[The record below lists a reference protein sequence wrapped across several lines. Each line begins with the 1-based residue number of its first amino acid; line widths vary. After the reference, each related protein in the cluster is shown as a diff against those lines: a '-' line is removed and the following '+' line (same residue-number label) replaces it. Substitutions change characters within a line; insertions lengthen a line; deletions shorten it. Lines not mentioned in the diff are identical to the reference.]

1 MFVRTGRFATASRLW
16 WFVVWRSNVLDYA
29 RRQPPA
35 ATGPTTPIP
44 QHERERQH
52 EHDHARVCTNTWGRS
67 VRMSTGKFLI
77 II

>member
-1 MFVRTGRFATASRLW
+1 
-16 WFVVWRSNVLDYA
+16 VLDYA

-52 EHDHARVCTNTWGRS
+52 EHDHARVRTNTWGRS
-67 VRMSTGKFLI
+67 IRMSTGKFLI